1 MQLWHPRRWRLNF
14 KLNSPGLWLALAGVG
29 AAVVGIGH
37 LALAPSTATALS
49 WQGWLTLTTI
59 AIAFGANAFTN
70 LPAEVVFL
78 GGLAVLLISGILDT
92 DTALAGFSNA
102 GMVTVGVLYVVVA
115 GLQQTGGLT
124 WFSQQVLGLP
134 KSQKRAIVRL
144 MVPVMSL
151 SAVLNNTPVVAMFIP
166 VVGDWCRKLKIS
178 PSKLMI
184 PLSYASIF
192 GGICTLIGT
201 STNLVVNGL
210 LIAETGSGMGL
221 LDIAW
226 VGVPCAI
233 AGFLFLLLTQRW
245 LLPDRQSAFS
255 TSDDPRQYTLE
266 MCLPVG
272 SSMAGKTVEQAGL
285 RHLPGL
291 YLAEIVR
298 GQQVIPAVGP
308 KEVLRDDDQLVF
320 VGAVDSIVDL
330 HRLRGLQPAT
340 DQVFKLDTPRL
351 GRCLT
356 EAVVSDTCPLVGKTV
371 REGEFRTRYNAV
383 VLAVARNGE
392 RLRGKI
398 GDIRLRSGDALLLE
412 ANPIFETQYR
422 SSKDFYLV
430 STVPDSTPV
439 NHDKAPIALA
449 TMVGMIVLATLGW
462 MSMLH
467 AAVLAAVVMIATGCC
482 SPHKAIA
489 SIEWSVLLVIA
500 ASLGLGQAMD
510 STGVAAAMADTL
522 LGPANS
528 NPWVALVLVYGATT
542 LLTEIVTNNAAAAL
556 IFPVAIALAKSLG
569 VDYMPFVIAIM
580 VGASASF
587 ATPIGYQTNLM
598 VYGPGGYRFT
608 DFLRVGVPINL
619 LFWLVTV
626 MVTPLAFPF

>member
-1 MQLWHPRRWRLNF
+1 MQIGHWRLAF
-14 KLNSPGLWLALAGVG
+14 RAKSKTEALRLWLALAAVG
-29 AAVVGIGH
+29 AAAVGLSHLVVGSP
-37 LALAPSTATALS
+37 LDLP
-49 WQGWLTLTTI
+49 WQGWVTLFTI
-59 AIAFGANAFTN
+59 TATFLLNAITS

-78 GGLAVLLISGILDT
+78 GGLAVLLMTGILDT
-92 DTALAGFSNA
+92 ETALAGFSNA

-124 WFSQQVLGLP
+124 WVSQQVLGLP
-134 KSQKRAIVRL
+134 KSQKRAMVRL
-144 MVPVMSL
+144 MVPVMGL

-166 VVGDWCRKLKIS
+166 VVGDWCRKLKIN

-192 GGICTLIGT
+192 GGVCTLIGT

-233 AGFLFLLLTQRW
+233 AAALFLLLTQRW
-245 LLPDRQSAFS
+245 LLPDRKSVFS

-266 MCLPVG
+266 MCLPTG
-272 SSMAGKTVEQAGL
+272 SPMAGKTVEQAGL

-308 KEVLRDDDQLVF
+308 KEVLRDGDQLVF
-320 VGAVDSIVDL
+320 VGAIDSIVDL

-398 GDIRLRSGDALLLE
+398 GDIRLRTGDALLLE
-412 ANPIFETQYR
+412 ANPVFEQQYR

-430 STVPDSTPV
+430 STVPDSTPI
-439 NHDKAPIALA
+439 NHDKAPLALMA
-449 TMVGMIVLATLGW
+449 MVGMVVLATFGW

-467 AAVLAAVVMIATGCC
+467 AAVLAAVVMVATGCC
-482 SPHKAIA
+482 SPHKALA

-500 ASLGLGQAMD
+500 ASLGLGQAMA
-510 STGVAAAMADTL
+510 STGVATAMADVL
-522 LGPANS
+522 LGPADS

-569 VDYMPFVIAIM
+569 VDFMPFVIAIM

-608 DFLRVGVPINL
+608 DFLRVGIPINL
-619 LFWLVTV
+619 LFWLITV
-626 MVTPLAFPF
+626 IVTPLAFPF

>member
-1 MQLWHPRRWRLNF
+1 MQLRQIGRWPSVNTKSLGF
-14 KLNSPGLWLALAGVG
+14 WLSLAAVGVG
-29 AAVVGIGH
+29 IAGITH
-37 LALAPSTATALS
+37 LASASPSLG

-59 AIAFGANAFTN
+59 AAAFLANALTS
-70 LPAEVVFL
+70 LPAEVIFL
-78 GGLAVLLISGILDT
+78 GSLALLLVTGILDT

-102 GMVTVGVLYVVVA
+102 GMMTVAVLYVVVA

-124 WFSQQVLGLP
+124 WVSQQVLGLP
-134 KSQKRAIVRL
+134 KSNKRALVRL
-144 MVPVMSL
+144 MVPVMGL

-166 VVGDWCRKLKIS
+166 VVNDWCRKLKIS

-210 LIAETGSGMGL
+210 LIASTDHPGLKL

-226 VGVPCAI
+226 VGVPCAL
-233 AGFLFLLLTQRW
+233 AGALFLVLTQRW
-245 LLPDRQSAFS
+245 LLPNRKAAFNVA
-255 TSDDPRQYTLE
+255 DDPRQYTLE
-266 MCLPVG
+266 MVVPAN
-272 SSMAGKTVEQAGL
+272 SPMAGKTVEQAGL

-291 YLAEIVR
+291 YLAEIIR
-298 GQQVIPAVGP
+298 GQQVIPAVSP
-308 KEVLRDDDQLVF
+308 QEMLRDSDQLVF

-356 EAVVSDTCPLVGKTV
+356 EAVVSDTCPLIGKTI

-383 VLAVARNGE
+383 VLAVSRNGE
-392 RLRGKI
+392 RLQGKI
-398 GDIRLRSGDALLLE
+398 GDIRLRAGDALLLE
-412 ANPIFETQYR
+412 THPLFESQYR

-430 STVPDSTPV
+430 SVVPDSTPI
-439 NHDKAPIALA
+439 NHDKAPVALA
-449 TMVGMIVLATLGW
+449 TMIGMIVLASFGW
-462 MSMLH
+462 LSMLH
-467 AAVLAAVVMIATGCC
+467 AAILAALVMVVTGCC
-482 SPHKAIA
+482 SPHKVLA
-489 SIEWSVLLVIA
+489 SVEWSVLLVIA

-510 STGVAAAMADTL
+510 STGVAAAIADTL
-522 LGPANS
+522 LGQAHS
-528 NPWVALVLVYGATT
+528 NPWIALIMVYGVTT
-542 LLTEIVTNNAAAAL
+542 FLTEIVTNNAAAAL
-556 IFPVAIALAKSLG
+556 IFPVALALANSLG
-569 VDYMPFVIAIM
+569 VSFLPFVIVIM
-580 VGASASF
+580 VAASASF

-598 VYGPGGYRFT
+598 VYGPGNYRFA

-619 LFWLVTV
+619 LFWVV
-626 MVTPLAFPF
+626 AVIVTPLAFPF

>member
-1 MQLWHPRRWRLNF
+1 
-14 KLNSPGLWLALAGVG
+14 
-29 AAVVGIGH
+29 
-37 LALAPSTATALS
+37 
-49 WQGWLTLTTI
+49 
-59 AIAFGANAFTN
+59 
-70 LPAEVVFL
+70 
-78 GGLAVLLISGILDT
+78 
-92 DTALAGFSNA
+92 
-102 GMVTVGVLYVVVA
+102 
-115 GLQQTGGLT
+115 
-124 WFSQQVLGLP
+124 
-134 KSQKRAIVRL
+134 
-144 MVPVMSL
+144 L
-151 SAVLNNTPVVAMFIP
+151 SALLNNTPVVAMFIP
-166 VVGDWCRKLKIS
+166 VVGDWCRKLKIN

-192 GGICTLIGT
+192 GGVCTLIGT

-226 VGVPCAI
+226 VGLPCAI
-233 AGFLFLLLTQRW
+233 AAALFLLLTQRW
-245 LLPDRQSAFS
+245 LLPDRKSAFS

-266 MCLPVG
+266 MCLPAG
-272 SSMAGKTVEQAGL
+272 SPMAGKTVEQAGL

-308 KEVLRDDDQLVF
+308 KEVLRDNDQLVF
-320 VGAVDSIVDL
+320 VGAIDSIVDL

-356 EAVVSDTCPLVGKTV
+356 EAVVSDSCPLVGKTV

-398 GDIRLRSGDALLLE
+398 GDIRLRTGDALLLE
-412 ANPIFETQYR
+412 ANPVFEAQYR

-430 STVPDSTPV
+430 SAVPDSTPI
-439 NHDKAPIALA
+439 NHDKAPLALVA
-449 TMVGMIVLATLGW
+449 MVGMVVLASFGW

-467 AAVLAAVVMIATGCC
+467 AAVLAALVMVATGCC
-482 SPHKAIA
+482 SPHKALA

-500 ASLGLGQAMD
+500 ASLGLGQAMA
-510 STGVAAAMADTL
+510 STGVATAMANVL

-569 VDYMPFVIAIM
+569 VDFMPFVIAIM

-608 DFLRVGVPINL
+608 DFLRVGLPINL
-619 LFWLVTV
+619 LFWLITV
-626 MVTPLAFPF
+626 MVTPLFFPF

>member
-1 MQLWHPRRWRLNF
+1 MQIGHWRLAF
-14 KLNSPGLWLALAGVG
+14 RTKSKTESFRLWFALAAMG
-29 AAVVGIGH
+29 AFAVGISH
-37 LALAPSTATALS
+37 LVVETPLDLS
-49 WQGWLTLTTI
+49 WQAWLTLFTI
-59 AIAFGANAFTN
+59 TATFLLNALTN

-78 GGLAVLLISGILDT
+78 GGLAVLLVTGILDT
-92 DTALAGFSNA
+92 ETALSGFSNA
-102 GMVTVGVLYVVVA
+102 GMITVGVLYVVVA

-124 WFSQQVLGLP
+124 WVSQQVLGLP
-134 KSQKRAIVRL
+134 KSQKRAMVRL
-144 MVPVMSL
+144 MVPVMGL

-166 VVGDWCRKLKIS
+166 VVGDWCRKLKIN

-192 GGICTLIGT
+192 GGVCTLIGT

-233 AGFLFLLLTQRW
+233 AAALFLLLTQRW
-245 LLPDRQSAFS
+245 LLPDRKSVFS

-266 MCLPVG
+266 MCLPSG
-272 SSMAGKTVEQAGL
+272 SPMAGKTVEQAGL

-308 KEVLRDDDQLVF
+308 KEVLRDSDQLVF
-320 VGAVDSIVDL
+320 VGAIDSIVDL

-398 GDIRLRSGDALLLE
+398 GDIRLRTGDALLLE
-412 ANPIFETQYR
+412 ANPVFEAQYR

-430 STVPDSTPV
+430 STVPDSTPI
-439 NHDKAPIALA
+439 NHDKAPLALVA
-449 TMVGMIVLATLGW
+449 MIGMVLLASFGW

-467 AAVLAAVVMIATGCC
+467 AAILAAFVMVVTGCC
-482 SPHKAIA
+482 APHKALA

-500 ASLGLGQAMD
+500 ASLGLGQAMA
-510 STGVAAAMADTL
+510 STGLATAMADIL
-522 LGPANS
+522 LGPAHS

-542 LLTEIVTNNAAAAL
+542 LLTELVTNNAAAAL

-569 VDYMPFVIAIM
+569 VDFMPFVIAIM

-608 DFLRVGVPINL
+608 DFLRVGIPINL
-619 LFWLVTV
+619 LFWLITV